1 MRYPAAFALS
11 AGTVSAALGFA
22 VPAFAQ
28 CHDCITTNSN
38 LVTPP
43 SKVAA
48 QQTLSSYAEIGA
60 PSAII
65 AAISAAF
72 NGPGFGSVAKL
83 YELGPE
89 HTGAAAGDDPRV
101 VQGWFSLSGGNTD
114 DTHPGIASK
123 VSSTAQ
129 AIGVQTMLTPTFLT
143 GISLTTDQSFGNLPA
158 LREDANAIGF
168 SPYIGYAFAPNWNAF
183 GSFGWNTLHTDL
195 KSNVPGAGA
204 GTFHGDRWFINGG
217 VSGSYNL
224 GAVVL
229 SPLVSILYQE
239 QSSDAYTDTGGA
251 RIPSATTTL
260 GRASMGGTMTW
271 SWGGVQPFVKLA
283 LEVDFDR
290 SAVVNPLTGGPS
302 NYSDVGG
309 VAGAGLNFTLAPNV
323 TGTVDASYD
332 TIGRSNLTGWSS
344 RGRVTI
350 RF

>member
-1 MRYPAAFALS
+1 MRYLATFALS
-11 AGTVSAALGFA
+11 AGTVSVALGFA
-22 VPAFAQ
+22 VPALAD
-28 CHDCITTNSN
+28 CHDCTNI
-38 LVTPP
+38 LVAPP
-43 SKVAA
+43 SQVAA
-48 QQTLSSYAEIGA
+48 QQSLSSYAEIGA

-65 AAISAAF
+65 AAVSAAF
-72 NGPGFGSVAKL
+72 SGPGFGGVAKL
-83 YELGPE
+83 YELGPN
-89 HTGAAAGDDPRV
+89 HTGAAAGDPQA
-101 VQGWFSLSGGNTD
+101 VQGWVSLSGGNTD

-129 AIGVQTMLTPTFLT
+129 AIGVQTMLTPTFLA
-143 GISLTTDQSFGNLPA
+143 GVSLTTDQSFGNLTA
-158 LREDANAIGF
+158 LREDATAIGF

-195 KSNVPGAGA
+195 KSNVAGGGA

-217 VSGSYNL
+217 VTGSYNL

-251 RIPSATTTL
+251 RIASATTTL
-260 GRASMGGTMTW
+260 GRASMGGNMTW

-290 SAVVNPLTGGPS
+290 TAVANPVTGGRS

-309 VAGAGLNFTLAPNV
+309 VAGAGLNFALAPNV

-332 TIGRSNLTGWSS
+332 TIGRDNLTGWSA
-344 RGRVTI
+344 RGRLTV